1 MRKYFRSRGKK
12 GFILV
17 SVLISTGLLLT
28 IATGFAWYAK
38 TELARM
44 SASKFAFETR
54 SVAETALAAV
64 KTAILADSNAYDS
77 FSEPLYAPLTPM
89 TAEIGK
95 YRADVTVEPLCG
107 EIPVKGLFLQDGVT
121 LREEYRNAWEKIW
134 EELGLPDTAARA
146 ADFMDSDMKQR
157 RGGAEEGTDINRV
170 PLDISEL
177 AALEGVDMGTLWGTS
192 GESGETRG
200 IADYLTVYGG
210 EKLNINTAP
219 IEVVVLLDRRIDRA
233 AAEALAYYRLREP
246 ITKADDLKQVPGF
259 PKAVIAKISN
269 AIGFKSDYFRVT
281 VSVYGNNERTR
292 NFRITVKR
300 DEKSV
305 RTVRWEE

>member
-1 MRKYFRSRGKK
+1 MKRHFRSRGKK

-107 EIPVKGLFLQDGVT
+107 EIPV
-121 LREEYRNAWEKIW
+121 
-134 EELGLPDTAARA
+134 
-146 ADFMDSDMKQR
+146 
-157 RGGAEEGTDINRV
+157 
-170 PLDISEL
+170 
-177 AALEGVDMGTLWGTS
+177 
-192 GESGETRG
+192 
-200 IADYLTVYGG
+200 
-210 EKLNINTAP
+210 
-219 IEVVVLLDRRIDRA
+219 
-233 AAEALAYYRLREP
+233 
-246 ITKADDLKQVPGF
+246 
-259 PKAVIAKISN
+259 
-269 AIGFKSDYFRVT
+269 
-281 VSVYGNNERTR
+281 
-292 NFRITVKR
+292 
-300 DEKSV
+300 
-305 RTVRWEE
+305 